1 MYFYASQIGKIKT
14 LEPRISNHNIPLIYF
29 SDKRENVLVYL
40 SNAVEKVCKEGR
52 FTFDGLWYKWGS
64 YGFEKDGRLR
74 FEEYYPNALE
84 DTYKGIEGY
93 IYSCSKIDP
102 YQKLDIKIPNT
113 FITTQKTTVD
123 NCEFIPNAYNEM
135 INAEAN
141 GLITILRY
149 NEFISNIK
157 RREWLK
163 KTIIDEYRNNSAHP
177 DYRFFLESRF
187 SAIIN
192 HDSNFW
198 FNKVIF
204 WKRLDG
210 YQNNAFL

>member
-1 MYFYASQIGKIKT
+1 MYFHASQIGKIKT

-29 SDKRENVLVYL
+29 SDKKENVLVYL

-113 FITTQKTTVD
+113 FITAQKTTVD
-123 NCEFIPNAYNEM
+123 NFEFIPDAYNEM

-192 HDSNFW
+192 HDSDF
-198 FNKVIF
+198 
-204 WKRLDG
+204 
-210 YQNNAFL
+210 

>member
-1 MYFYASQIGKIKT
+1 MYFHASQIGKIKT

-84 DTYKGIEGY
+84 DTYKGIGGY
-93 IYSCSKIDP
+93 IYLCSKIDP
-102 YQKLDIKIPNT
+102 YPKLDIKIPNT
-113 FITTQKTTVD
+113 FITAQKTTVD
-123 NCEFIPNAYNEM
+123 NCEFIPDAYNEM

-192 HDSNFW
+192 HDSDF
-198 FNKVIF
+198 
-204 WKRLDG
+204 
-210 YQNNAFL
+210 

>member
-1 MYFYASQIGKIKT
+1 MYFHASQIGKIKT

-84 DTYKGIEGY
+84 DTYKGIGGY
-93 IYSCSKIDP
+93 IYSCIKIDP
-102 YQKLDIKIPNT
+102 YPKLDIKIPNN
-113 FITTQKTTVD
+113 FITAQKTTVD
-123 NCEFIPNAYNEM
+123 NCEFIPDAYNEM

-192 HDSNFW
+192 HDSDF
-198 FNKVIF
+198 
-204 WKRLDG
+204 
-210 YQNNAFL
+210 

>member
-1 MYFYASQIGKIKT
+1 MREFEVIRKTAENIFFVAHRHKSTVILIELRWTFYVPYVILSLKNRGFRSKNSKGDNMYFHASQIGKIKT

-40 SNAVEKVCKEGR
+40 SNAVE
-52 FTFDGLWYKWGS
+52 
-64 YGFEKDGRLR
+64 
-74 FEEYYPNALE
+74 

-113 FITTQKTTVD
+113 FITAQKTTVD
-123 NCEFIPNAYNEM
+123 NCEFIPDAYNEM

-177 DYRFFLESRF
+177 DYRFFSSR
-187 SAIIN
+187 
-192 HDSNFW
+192 D
-198 FNKVIF
+198 
-204 WKRLDG
+204 
-210 YQNNAFL
+210 FLP

>member
-1 MYFYASQIGKIKT
+1 MYFHASQIGKIKT

-84 DTYKGIEGY
+84 DTYKGIGGY
-93 IYSCSKIDP
+93 IYSFSKIDP
-102 YQKLDIKIPNT
+102 YPKLDIKIPNT
-113 FITTQKTTVD
+113 FITAQKTTVD
-123 NCEFIPNAYNEM
+123 NCEFIPDAYNEM

-192 HDSNFW
+192 HDSDF
-198 FNKVIF
+198 
-204 WKRLDG
+204 
-210 YQNNAFL
+210 

>member
-1 MYFYASQIGKIKT
+1 MYFHASQIGKIKT

-84 DTYKGIEGY
+84 DTYKGIGGY

-102 YQKLDIKIPNT
+102 YPKMDIKIPNT
-113 FITTQKTTVD
+113 FITAQKTTVD
-123 NCEFIPNAYNEM
+123 NCEFIPDAYNEM

-192 HDSNFW
+192 HGSDF
-198 FNKVIF
+198 
-204 WKRLDG
+204 
-210 YQNNAFL
+210 

>member
-1 MYFYASQIGKIKT
+1 MYFHASQIGKIKT
-14 LEPRISNHNIPLIYF
+14 LEPRISNHTIPLIYF

-40 SNAVEKVCKEGR
+40 SIAVEKVCKEGR

-113 FITTQKTTVD
+113 FITAQKTTVD
-123 NCEFIPNAYNEM
+123 NCEFIPDAYNEM

-192 HDSNFW
+192 HDSNF
-198 FNKVIF
+198 
-204 WKRLDG
+204 
-210 YQNNAFL
+210 

>member
-1 MYFYASQIGKIKT
+1 MYFHASQIGKIKT

-84 DTYKGIEGY
+84 DTYKGIGGY

-102 YQKLDIKIPNT
+102 YPKLDIKIPNT
-113 FITTQKTTVD
+113 FITAQKTTVD
-123 NCEFIPNAYNEM
+123 NCEFIPDAYNEM

-192 HDSNFW
+192 HDSDF
-198 FNKVIF
+198 FLNKVIF
-204 WKRLDG
+204 
-210 YQNNAFL
+210 

>member
-1 MYFYASQIGKIKT
+1 M
-14 LEPRISNHNIPLIYF
+14 
-29 SDKRENVLVYL
+29 
-40 SNAVEKVCKEGR
+40 CKENH
-52 FTFDGLWYKWGS
+52 FKFNGLWHKWGS

-113 FITTQKTTVD
+113 FITAQKTTVD
-123 NCEFIPNAYNEM
+123 NCEFIPDAYNEM

-149 NEFISNIK
+149 NEFIMNMSSIVFVGLIAVLLCFFEFK
-157 RREWLK
+157 G
-163 KTIIDEYRNNSAHP
+163 
-177 DYRFFLESRF
+177 RFFYFWGKHAF
-187 SAIIN
+187 SIFIN
-192 HDSNFW
+192 FGAKY
-198 FNKVIF
+198 F
-204 WKRLDG
+204 
-210 YQNNAFL
+210 

>member
-1 MYFYASQIGKIKT
+1 MYFHASQIGKIKT

-40 SNAVEKVCKEGR
+40 SNAVEKVYKEGR
-52 FTFDGLWYKWGS
+52 FTFDGLWYKCGS

-84 DTYKGIEGY
+84 DTYKGIKGY

-113 FITTQKTTVD
+113 FITAQKTTVD
-123 NCEFIPNAYNEM
+123 NCEFIPDAYNEM

-157 RREWLK
+157 RREWLE
-163 KTIIDEYRNNSAHP
+163 KTIIDEYRNNSTHP

-192 HDSNFW
+192 HDSDF
-198 FNKVIF
+198 
-204 WKRLDG
+204 
-210 YQNNAFL
+210 

>member
-1 MYFYASQIGKIKT
+1 MYFHASQIGKIKT

-113 FITTQKTTVD
+113 FITAQKTTVD
-123 NCEFIPNAYNEM
+123 NCEFIPDAYNEM
-135 INAEAN
+135 INAEA
-141 GLITILRY
+141 ILRY
-149 NEFISNIK
+149 NEFISKIK

-192 HDSNFW
+192 HDSDF
-198 FNKVIF
+198 
-204 WKRLDG
+204 
-210 YQNNAFL
+210 

>member
-1 MYFYASQIGKIKT
+1 MYFHALQIGKIKT

-113 FITTQKTTVD
+113 FITAQKTTVD
-123 NCEFIPNAYNEM
+123 NCEFITDAYNEM

-192 HDSNFW
+192 HDSDF
-198 FNKVIF
+198 
-204 WKRLDG
+204 
-210 YQNNAFL
+210 

>member
-1 MYFYASQIGKIKT
+1 MYFHASQIGKIKT

-64 YGFEKDGRLR
+64 YGFEKEGRLR
-74 FEEYYPNALE
+74 FEEYYLNALE

-113 FITTQKTTVD
+113 FITAQKTTVD
-123 NCEFIPNAYNEM
+123 NCEFIPDAYNEM

-192 HDSNFW
+192 HDSDF
-198 FNKVIF
+198 
-204 WKRLDG
+204 
-210 YQNNAFL
+210 

>member
-1 MYFYASQIGKIKT
+1 MYFHASQIGKIKT

-84 DTYKGIEGY
+84 DTYKWIEGY
-93 IYSCSKIDP
+93 IYSCSKIDL

-113 FITTQKTTVD
+113 FITAQKTTVD
-123 NCEFIPNAYNEM
+123 NCEFIPDAYNEM

-157 RREWLK
+157 RKEWLK

-192 HDSNFW
+192 HNSDF
-198 FNKVIF
+198 
-204 WKRLDG
+204 
-210 YQNNAFL
+210 

>member
-1 MYFYASQIGKIKT
+1 MYFHASQIGKIKT
-14 LEPRISNHNIPLIYF
+14 LEPRISNHNISLIYF

-40 SNAVEKVCKEGR
+40 SNAVEKVCEEGR

-113 FITTQKTTVD
+113 FITAQKTTVD
-123 NCEFIPNAYNEM
+123 NCEFIPDAYNEM

-163 KTIIDEYRNNSAHP
+163 KTIIDEYWNNSAHP

-192 HDSNFW
+192 HDSNF
-198 FNKVIF
+198 
-204 WKRLDG
+204 
-210 YQNNAFL
+210 

>member
-1 MYFYASQIGKIKT
+1 MYFHASQIEKIKT

-29 SDKRENVLVYL
+29 SDKKENVLVYL

-113 FITTQKTTVD
+113 FITAQKITVD
-123 NCEFIPNAYNEM
+123 NCEFIPDAYNER

-141 GLITILRY
+141 GLITILRD

-192 HDSNFW
+192 HDSDF
-198 FNKVIF
+198 
-204 WKRLDG
+204 
-210 YQNNAFL
+210 

>member
-1 MYFYASQIGKIKT
+1 MYFHASQIGKIKT
-14 LEPRISNHNIPLIYF
+14 LEPRISNHNTPLIYF

-84 DTYKGIEGY
+84 DTYKGIGGY

-102 YQKLDIKIPNT
+102 YPKLDIKIPNT
-113 FITTQKTTVD
+113 FITAQKTTVD
-123 NCEFIPNAYNEM
+123 NCEFIPDAYNEM

-163 KTIIDEYRNNSAHP
+163 KTIIDEYRNNSAQP

-192 HDSNFW
+192 HDSDF
-198 FNKVIF
+198 
-204 WKRLDG
+204 
-210 YQNNAFL
+210 

>member
-1 MYFYASQIGKIKT
+1 MLFHTSQIGKIKI
-14 LEPRISNHNIPLIYF
+14 LEPRISNNNIPLIYF

-40 SNAVEKVCKEGR
+40 SNAVEKVCKEKH
-52 FTFDGLWYKWGS
+52 FKFNGLWHKWGS

-113 FITTQKTTVD
+113 FITAQKTTVD
-123 NCEFIPNAYNEM
+123 NCEFIPDAYNEM

-192 HDSNFW
+192 HDSDF
-198 FNKVIF
+198 
-204 WKRLDG
+204 
-210 YQNNAFL
+210 

>member
-1 MYFYASQIGKIKT
+1 MYFHASQIGKIKT
-14 LEPRISNHNIPLIYF
+14 LEPRISNHNIPLTYF

-93 IYSCSKIDP
+93 IYSCSKIYP

-113 FITTQKTTVD
+113 FITSQKTTVD
-123 NCEFIPNAYNEM
+123 NCEFIPDAYNEM

-149 NEFISNIK
+149 DDFISNIK
-157 RREWLK
+157 RKEWLEK
-163 KTIIDEYRNNSAHP
+163 VIIDEYQSNKAHP

-192 HDSNFW
+192 HDSDF
-198 FNKVIF
+198 
-204 WKRLDG
+204 
-210 YQNNAFL
+210 

>member
-1 MYFYASQIGKIKT
+1 M
-14 LEPRISNHNIPLIYF
+14 
-29 SDKRENVLVYL
+29 LVYL

-113 FITTQKTTVD
+113 FITAQKTTVD
-123 NCEFIPNAYNEM
+123 NCEFIPDAYNEM

-163 KTIIDEYRNNSAHP
+163 KTIIDEYRNNSAHL

-192 HDSNFW
+192 HDSDF
-198 FNKVIF
+198 
-204 WKRLDG
+204 
-210 YQNNAFL
+210 

>member
-1 MYFYASQIGKIKT
+1 MYFHASQIGKIKT
-14 LEPRISNHNIPLIYF
+14 LEPRISNHNISLIYF

-40 SNAVEKVCKEGR
+40 SNAVEKVCEEGR

-93 IYSCSKIDP
+93 IYSCSKINP

-113 FITTQKTTVD
+113 FITAQKTTVD
-123 NCEFIPNAYNEM
+123 NCEFIPDAYNEM

-192 HDSNFW
+192 HDSDF
-198 FNKVIF
+198 
-204 WKRLDG
+204 
-210 YQNNAFL
+210 

>member
-1 MYFYASQIGKIKT
+1 MYFHASQIGKIKT

-52 FTFDGLWYKWGS
+52 FTFDDLWYKWGS
-64 YGFEKDGRLR
+64 YGFERDGRLR

-113 FITTQKTTVD
+113 FITAQKTTVD
-123 NCEFIPNAYNEM
+123 NCEFIPDAYNEM

-163 KTIIDEYRNNSAHP
+163 KSIIDEFRNNSAHP

-192 HDSNFW
+192 HDSDF
-198 FNKVIF
+198 
-204 WKRLDG
+204 
-210 YQNNAFL
+210 

>member
-1 MYFYASQIGKIKT
+1 MYFHASQIGKIKT
-14 LEPRISNHNIPLIYF
+14 LEPRISNHNISLIYF

-113 FITTQKTTVD
+113 FITAQKTTVD
-123 NCEFIPNAYNEM
+123 NCEFIPDAYNEM

-177 DYRFFLESRF
+177 DYRFFLELRF

-192 HDSNFW
+192 HDSDF
-198 FNKVIF
+198 
-204 WKRLDG
+204 
-210 YQNNAFL
+210 

>member
-1 MYFYASQIGKIKT
+1 MYFHASQIGKIKT

-40 SNAVEKVCKEGR
+40 SNAVEKVCKEGS

-93 IYSCSKIDP
+93 IYSCSKIAP

-113 FITTQKTTVD
+113 FITAQKTTVD
-123 NCEFIPNAYNEM
+123 NCEFIPDAYNEM
-135 INAEAN
+135 INAEEN
-141 GLITILRY
+141 GLITILLY

-177 DYRFFLESRF
+177 DYRFFFESRF

-192 HDSNFW
+192 HDSDF
-198 FNKVIF
+198 
-204 WKRLDG
+204 
-210 YQNNAFL
+210 

>member
-1 MYFYASQIGKIKT
+1 MFFHASQIGKIKI

-40 SNAVEKVCKEGR
+40 SNAVEKVCKEKH
-52 FTFDGLWYKWGS
+52 FKFNGLWHKWGS

-113 FITTQKTTVD
+113 FITAQKTTVD
-123 NCEFIPNAYNEM
+123 NCEFIPDAYNEM

-149 NEFISNIK
+149 NEFIGNIK

-192 HDSNFW
+192 HDSDF
-198 FNKVIF
+198 
-204 WKRLDG
+204 
-210 YQNNAFL
+210 

>member
-1 MYFYASQIGKIKT
+1 MYFHASQIGKIKT

-84 DTYKGIEGY
+84 DTYKGIKGY
-93 IYSCSKIDP
+93 IYSCSKIEP
-102 YQKLDIKIPNT
+102 YQKLDIKIPNA
-113 FITTQKTTVD
+113 FISAEKARID
-123 NCEFIPNAYNEM
+123 NCEFIPDAYNE
-135 INAEAN
+135 IIKAEAN

-163 KTIIDEYRNNSAHP
+163 KTIIDEYRNNSTHP

-192 HDSNFW
+192 HDSDF
-198 FNKVIF
+198 
-204 WKRLDG
+204 
-210 YQNNAFL
+210 

>member
-1 MYFYASQIGKIKT
+1 MYFHASQIGKIKT

-84 DTYKGIEGY
+84 DTYKGIGGY

-102 YQKLDIKIPNT
+102 YPKLDIKIPNT
-113 FITTQKTTVD
+113 FITAQKTTVD
-123 NCEFIPNAYNEM
+123 NCEFIPDAYNEM

-163 KTIIDEYRNNSAHP
+163 KTIIDESRNNSAPP

-192 HDSNFW
+192 HDSDF
-198 FNKVIF
+198 
-204 WKRLDG
+204 
-210 YQNNAFL
+210 

>member
-1 MYFYASQIGKIKT
+1 MYFHASQIGKIKT

-84 DTYKGIEGY
+84 DTYKGIGGY

-102 YQKLDIKIPNT
+102 YPKLDIKIPNT
-113 FITTQKTTVD
+113 FITAQKTTVD
-123 NCEFIPNAYNEM
+123 NCEFIPDAYNEM

-177 DYRFFLESRF
+177 DYRFFLESIF

-192 HDSNFW
+192 HDSDF
-198 FNKVIF
+198 
-204 WKRLDG
+204 
-210 YQNNAFL
+210 